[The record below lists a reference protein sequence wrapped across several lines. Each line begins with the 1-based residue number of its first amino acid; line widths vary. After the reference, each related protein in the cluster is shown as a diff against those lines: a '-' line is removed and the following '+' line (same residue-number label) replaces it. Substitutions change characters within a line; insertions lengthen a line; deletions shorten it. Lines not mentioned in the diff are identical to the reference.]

1 MNRRATIVPQACTE
15 TKKDWLHAPIAR
27 PVQNNHRLEKHR
39 ASIVPPVLTVTPSWV
54 HVSAQIVL
62 KALTTKMAKRSLI
75 VTHHNA
81 LSARK
86 ENTKMLLV
94 LTPKMTVKSV
104 KGFHSINI
112 LANQGAISAR
122 KHSIKAVPRARAVT
136 QVNTSMA
143 ILVQYVR
150 WASTRRVELNP
161 SVRHVRLATMAKI

>member
-1 MNRRATIVPQACTE
+1 MYGNQEGLAACINCTAGSYSDTE
-15 TKKDWLHAPIAR
+15 LGAR
-27 PVQNNHRLEKHR
+27 FCTNCPKGTYNEDGK
-39 ASIVPPVLTVTPSWV
+39 TVTYSNPPQCIKCPQGKYQD
-54 HVSAQIVL
+54 ATG
-62 KALTTKMAKRSLI
+62 ADTKMTAK
-75 VTHHNA
+75 N
-81 LSARK
+81 
-86 ENTKMLLV
+86 
-94 LTPKMTVKSV
+94 V

-143 ILVQYVR
+143 ILAQYVR